1 MIGFELQD
9 SVCQK
14 QWLYQLCHNYH
25 HMICF
30 FDENNGFIKNTLS
43 SFLFLSFSDQSNCFL
58 NWPSSA
64 SFRLFSSF
72 QTNNTLFTTNQCKKC
87 PSSIQHPDSNPWP
100 LKHELTLIT
109 TRPGLP
115 TLSKQLLKQL
125 FPDKKISQHICFLY
139 FLLLLLLFG

>member
-1 MIGFELQD
+1 MD
-9 SVCQK
+9 SNCRTLCVRSNGSTNCATTTTTWFAFLMK
-14 QWLYQLCHNYH
+14 IMDLLKILYQVFYSSL
-25 HMICF
+25 F
-30 FDENNGFIKNTLS
+30 QIKAIV
-43 SFLFLSFSDQSNCFL
+43 FL

-87 PSSIQHPDSNPWP
+87 PFSIHHPDSNPRP